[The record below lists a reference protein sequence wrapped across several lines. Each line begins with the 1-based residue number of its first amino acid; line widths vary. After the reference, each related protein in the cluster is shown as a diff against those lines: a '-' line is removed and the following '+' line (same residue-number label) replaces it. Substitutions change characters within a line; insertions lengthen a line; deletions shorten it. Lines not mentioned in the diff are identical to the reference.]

1 MNTFKKEKFWL
12 LPLMVGMFLAVFG
25 GRQIHNGA
33 AANIVQMYVLIIRDA
48 IVMGLILPS
57 MALLLLRETD
67 RFMTGR
73 RLLAISSR
81 GIWWKTFCGKVF
93 MDCFFLT
100 VVILVPAL
108 LTAVFLS
115 GAGVSLWEWMYVLFL
130 FLTFYLYFCMA
141 SIGMLLL
148 EIKFRQDILSV
159 CFLLAASFLLNIFA
173 FLFRPF
179 GIPDIGSLLNLSFAM
194 NETVFYSGI
203 EKCQGICWLWCA
215 GECAVFF
222 VLLSVLVKAG
232 RACIKRQDIFGG

>member
-81 GIWWKTFCGKVF
+81 GIWWKADG
-93 MDCFFLT
+93 
-100 VVILVPAL
+100 A
-108 LTAVFLS
+108 AV
-115 GAGVSLWEWMYVLFL
+115 
-130 FLTFYLYFCMA
+130 A
-141 SIGMLLL
+141 S
-148 EIKFRQDILSV
+148 
-159 CFLLAASFLLNIFA
+159 
-173 FLFRPF
+173 
-179 GIPDIGSLLNLSFAM
+179 
-194 NETVFYSGI
+194 
-203 EKCQGICWLWCA
+203 
-215 GECAVFF
+215 F
-222 VLLSVLVKAG
+222 VLLSFRLTAVK
-232 RACIKRQDIFGG
+232 IY